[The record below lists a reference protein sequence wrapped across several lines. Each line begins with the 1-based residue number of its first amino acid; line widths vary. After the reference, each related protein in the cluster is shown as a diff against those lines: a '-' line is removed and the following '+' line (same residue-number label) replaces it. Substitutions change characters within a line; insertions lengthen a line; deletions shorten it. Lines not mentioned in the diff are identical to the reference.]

1 MKYRIKQLR
10 KVLSDV
16 LYVSKQTG
24 TTNKK
29 VTILLAIF
37 ASNLTAILDIA
48 IILILT
54 LFFTGEF
61 ETFRTIELAINFLDN
76 NMFLLPL
83 VIIVRFS
90 SKLFQNYLI
99 KTLEVTVMK
108 NLKVNVMTQIFKEK
122 DFSTSDAFFYTNQ
135 ITTHVSFFYSSLTN
149 FLNFLLQAI
158 VYFLYLLFSNP
169 TMVSAFAA
177 GVLLLIIPIK
187 KLLVN
192 SKNFMHKAYI
202 FEKKSN
208 EEIQR
213 VIENLYLIKILDKDK
228 DEIKKFS
235 NTLDEFANGEL
246 KKYIYNVL
254 SSDFPSFITIF
265 TFSIFI
271 YYFGDFTFITL
282 DYIAITLRLFQSLG
296 ATAGAFGRVLNSQI
310 HIKEL
315 KFVLD
320 GKQVN
325 LIHDY
330 KFSTKL
336 EKNDIVFS
344 SVNFKY
350 RNSSEWIFQ
359 NLDLEILNNTHTV
372 ITGQNG
378 SGKSTLLGLISGMLI
393 HESGSIR
400 LAKNKLG
407 YIGPNPLILST
418 TLRENLLYG
427 NDTNVDEKTILELC
441 EKFELD
447 KNISS
452 DLLDKEVSNKSLSSG
467 QMQKVGFIRAI
478 LANSQ
483 VLLLD
488 EATSNLDRN
497 TKLLIL
503 DILTS
508 KNITIVNS
516 THDPT
521 SFRKVDRHIQ
531 IDIIENRRKV
541 YDV

>member
-1 MKYRIKQLR
+1 
-10 KVLSDV
+10 
-16 LYVSKQTG
+16 
-24 TTNKK
+24 
-29 VTILLAIF
+29 
-37 ASNLTAILDIA
+37 
-48 IILILT
+48 
-54 LFFTGEF
+54 
-61 ETFRTIELAINFLDN
+61 
-76 NMFLLPL
+76 
-83 VIIVRFS
+83 
-90 SKLFQNYLI
+90 
-99 KTLEVTVMK
+99 
-108 NLKVNVMTQIFKEK
+108 
-122 DFSTSDAFFYTNQ
+122 
-135 ITTHVSFFYSSLTN
+135 
-149 FLNFLLQAI
+149 
-158 VYFLYLLFSNP
+158 
-169 TMVSAFAA
+169 
-177 GVLLLIIPIK
+177 
-187 KLLVN
+187 
-192 SKNFMHKAYI
+192 
-202 FEKKSN
+202 
-208 EEIQR
+208 
-213 VIENLYLIKILDKDK
+213 
-228 DEIKKFS
+228 
-235 NTLDEFANGEL
+235 
-246 KKYIYNVL
+246 
-254 SSDFPSFITIF
+254 
-265 TFSIFI
+265 
-271 YYFGDFTFITL
+271 
-282 DYIAITLRLFQSLG
+282 
-296 ATAGAFGRVLNSQI
+296 
-310 HIKEL
+310 
-315 KFVLD
+315 
-320 GKQVN
+320 
-325 LIHDY
+325 
-330 KFSTKL
+330 
-336 EKNDIVFS
+336 
-344 SVNFKY
+344 
-350 RNSSEWIFQ
+350 
-359 NLDLEILNNTHTV
+359 
-372 ITGQNG
+372 
-378 SGKSTLLGLISGMLI
+378 MLI